1 MDGLNEPIP
10 TITTDYEA
18 FEFVARKL
26 LEQNEKSMNGA
37 EDCVYRGFRGSEID
51 EALSYAKVVVDDNL
65 GEIEYLDSD
74 DDEYS
79 QRFDEYLYNLG
90 FSLKCAAGWLIDDNK
105 YASDLEA
112 RMADDSSVAETI
124 INSNPAWLNGFD
136 DGSAFELL
144 RVLQFIH
151 DRRDTSDWAKK
162 FEMLKPYF
170 DENRTSPSTMSCIS
184 VIPWRT
190 IKVRSNPIPKAKPV

>member
-1 MDGLNEPIP
+1 MARYKYNMDGLNEPIP

-26 LEQNEKSMNGA
+26 VEQNEKSMNGA

-51 EALSYAKVVVDDNL
+51 DALNYAKVIVDDEL

-74 DDEYS
+74 EDEYS
-79 QRFDEYLYNLG
+79 IRFDEYLYNLG

-105 YASDLEA
+105 YGSDLEA
-112 RMADDSSVAETI
+112 KMVDDSGVAETI

-151 DRRDTSDWAKK
+151 DRRDTSYWAKK

-170 DENRTSPSTMSCIS
+170 DENGKFTSSMEEIADAGL
-184 VIPWRT
+184 I
-190 IKVRSNPIPKAKPV
+190 